1 MRSEMPKQR
10 IPPRLN
16 LCARFITKQKKK
28 NKYQAQG
35 SISNEK
41 AVSFV
46 KCDQQ
51 GIFAQN
57 NIALNPT
64 LHRNAA
70 AMMQCINPNL
80 IAVAFQLRLLF
91 QSVRKKNFCSHHN
104 PIREI
109 LFKQSSFSI
118 TFCVSNKYS
127 YVLRSTQMYLYL
139 QLWQGLQN

>member
-1 MRSEMPKQR
+1 MED
-10 IPPRLN
+10 PPRLN
-16 LCARFITKQKKK
+16 LCAPFITKQKKK

-80 IAVAFQLRLLF
+80 IAVAFELHLLF
-91 QSVRKKNFCSHHN
+91 HR
-104 PIREI
+104 
-109 LFKQSSFSI
+109 
-118 TFCVSNKYS
+118 
-127 YVLRSTQMYLYL
+127 
-139 QLWQGLQN
+139 